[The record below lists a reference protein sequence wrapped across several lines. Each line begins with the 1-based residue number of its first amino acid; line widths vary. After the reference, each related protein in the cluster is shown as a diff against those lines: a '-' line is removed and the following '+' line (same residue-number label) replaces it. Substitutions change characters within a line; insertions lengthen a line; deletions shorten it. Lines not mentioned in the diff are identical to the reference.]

1 MPLLSQAEHGQ
12 RVTLASGHTVIV
24 GERDGAFRWVTGT
37 SEGARPVRL
46 AGDTPYDLALDEGD
60 PLRALLDADRVTI
73 RRTLAT
79 LDRDQLARVAD
90 LGVPLWVKGEASKLL
105 AGHVEA
111 PAPAE
116 EVACPVC
123 TASTAVVVSAKGS
136 TVAMHAGPDGSWCAG
151 SGKPAAKPARPRAKA
166 AQREVVAVP
175 ESERVA
181 LPPVPAPAP
190 APVAA
195 PPPPPMAVQAPAEAA
210 AAAPSPAALPCL
222 LLALDGALRAAQA
235 AGVGLSITLT
245 VPSRS

>member
-12 RVTLASGHTVIV
+12 RVTLTSGHTVIV
-24 GERDGAFRWVTGT
+24 GEREGAFRWVTGT
-37 SEGARPVRL
+37 GKGARPVRL
-46 AGDTPYDLALDEGD
+46 AGDTPYDLSLDEGD

-90 LGVPLWVKGEASKLL
+90 LGVPMWVKGEAAKLL

-116 EVACPVC
+116 DVACPVC
-123 TASTAVVVSAKGS
+123 TASTAVVLSSKGS
-136 TVAMHAGPDGSWCAG
+136 TVAMHAGPDGSWCSG
-151 SGKPAAKPARPRAKA
+151 SGKPVAKPARPRAKA
-166 AQREVVAVP
+166 AQREVTVP

-181 LPPVPAPAP
+181 LPPAP
-190 APVAA
+190 APVVE
-195 PPPPPMAVQAPAEAA
+195 PPPAAVQAPAEAA
-210 AAAPSPAALPCL
+210 ETAPSPAALPCL

-245 VPSRS
+245 VPPRS

>member
-24 GERDGAFRWVTGT
+24 GERDGAFRWVTGMG
-37 SEGARPVRL
+37 EGARPVRL
-46 AGDTPYDLALDEGD
+46 AGDTPYDLALDDGD

-90 LGVPLWVKGEASKLL
+90 LSVPMWVKGEASKLL

-123 TASTAVVVSAKGS
+123 TASTAVVTSVKGS
-136 TVAMHAGPDGSWCAG
+136 TVAMHAGPDGSWCSG
-151 SGKPAAKPARPRAKA
+151 SGKPVAKPVRPRAKT

-175 ESERVA
+175 ESGRVA
-181 LPPVPAPAP
+181 LPPAP
-190 APVAA
+190 APVVEPS
-195 PPPPPMAVQAPAEAA
+195 PPPVALRAPAEATET
-210 AAAPSPAALPCL
+210 APRPAALPCL

-245 VPSRS
+245 VLPRS

>member
-12 RVTLASGHTVIV
+12 RVTLTSGHTVIV
-24 GERDGAFRWVTGT
+24 GEQDGAFRWVTGT
-37 SEGARPVRL
+37 GDGARPVRL

-60 PLRALLDADRVTI
+60 PLRALLDGDRVTI

-90 LGVPLWVKGEASKLL
+90 LGVPLWVKGEAAKLL

-116 EVACPVC
+116 EVACPAC
-123 TASTAVVVSAKGS
+123 TASAVVVTSSKGS

-151 SGKPAAKPARPRAKA
+151 SGKPVSKPTRPRAKSTP
-166 AQREVVAVP
+166 REVVAVP

-181 LPPVPAPAP
+181 LPPAPVPAPVVEP
-190 APVAA
+190 S
-195 PPPPPMAVQAPAEAA
+195 PPPAAVQAPAEAA
-210 AAAPSPAALPCL
+210 ETAPSPAALPCL

-245 VPSRS
+245 VPPRS

>member
-12 RVTLASGHTVIV
+12 RVALASGHTVIV

-37 SEGARPVRL
+37 GEGARPVRL

-79 LDRDQLARVAD
+79 LDRDQLARVD
-90 LGVPLWVKGEASKLL
+90 GLGVPMWVKGEASKLL

-123 TASTAVVVSAKGS
+123 TASTAVVLSAKGS
-136 TVAMHAGPDGSWCAG
+136 TVAMHAGPDGGWCSG
-151 SGKPAAKPARPRAKA
+151 SGKPVAKPARPRAQA
-166 AQREVVAVP
+166 APRKVVTVP
-175 ESERVA
+175 ASERVA
-181 LPPVPAPAP
+181 MPPAP
-190 APVAA
+190 APVVEPS
-195 PPPPPMAVQAPAEAA
+195 PPPTAVQAPAEAA
-210 AAAPSPAALPCL
+210 ATAPSSAALPCL

-235 AGVGLSITLT
+235 AGVGLAITLT
-245 VPSRS
+245 VPPRS

>member
-12 RVTLASGHTVIV
+12 RVTLTSGHTVIV
-24 GERDGAFRWVTGT
+24 GEQDGAFRWVTGT
-37 SEGARPVRL
+37 GDGARPVRL

-60 PLRALLDADRVTI
+60 PLRALLDGDRVTI

-90 LGVPLWVKGEASKLL
+90 LGVPMWVKGEASKLL

-123 TASTAVVVSAKGS
+123 TASTAVVTSAKGS

-151 SGKPAAKPARPRAKA
+151 SGKPVAKPARPRAKA

-181 LPPVPAPAP
+181 LPP
-190 APVAA
+190 APVPVPVVE
-195 PPPPPMAVQAPAEAA
+195 PPPPPVAVQAPAKAA
-210 AAAPSPAALPCL
+210 ETAPSPAALPCL

-245 VPSRS
+245 VPPRS

>member
-1 MPLLSQAEHGQ
+1 MPLLSQTEHGQ
-12 RVTLASGHTVIV
+12 RVTLTSGHTVIV

-37 SEGARPVRL
+37 GEGARPVRL
-46 AGDTPYDLALDEGD
+46 AGDTPYDLALDEDD
-60 PLRALLDADRVTI
+60 PLRALLDADRVTL

-90 LGVPLWVKGEASKLL
+90 LGVPLWVKGEAAKLL

-123 TASTAVVVSAKGS
+123 TASTAVVTSAKGS
-136 TVAMHAGPDGSWCAG
+136 TVAMHAGPDGNWCAG
-151 SGKPAAKPARPRAKA
+151 SGKPAAGPARPRAKA
-166 AQREVVAVP
+166 VQRRIDDVP

-181 LPPVPAPAP
+181 LPPAPMP
-190 APVAA
+190 APVAEPS
-195 PPPPPMAVQAPAEAA
+195 PPPAPIQAPAVAA
-210 AAAPSPAALPCL
+210 ETAPSPAALPCL

-245 VPSRS
+245 VPPRS

>member
-37 SEGARPVRL
+37 GEGARPVRL
-46 AGDTPYDLALDEGD
+46 ASDTPYDLALDEGD
-60 PLRALLDADRVTI
+60 PLQALLDADRVTI

-79 LDRDQLARVAD
+79 LDRDQLARVAE
-90 LGVPLWVKGEASKLL
+90 LGVPMWVKGEACKLL

-116 EVACPVC
+116 EVACPAC
-123 TASTAVVVSAKGS
+123 TASTAVVTSAKGS
-136 TVAMHAGPDGSWCAG
+136 TVAMHAGPDGSWCSG
-151 SGKPAAKPARPRAKA
+151 SGKPVAKPARPRAKA
-166 AQREVVAVP
+166 VQREVVAVP

-181 LPPVPAPAP
+181 LPPAPVPAPVVEP
-190 APVAA
+190 S
-195 PPPPPMAVQAPAEAA
+195 PPPAAVQAPAEAA
-210 AAAPSPAALPCL
+210 ETAPSPAAMPCL

-235 AGVGLSITLT
+235 AGIGLSITLT
-245 VPSRS
+245 VPARS